1 MIARGV
7 TPCIARAEGCVFGG
21 IAAREPARA
30 RAMLDELGIDGAMAY
45 TYDELL
51 HADDIDAVYV
61 TLPNHLHC
69 QWTCRFLR
77 AGKHVL
83 CEKPWCGTREEAQR
97 MKVAAEESGRLVAE
111 AFMYMHHPQTDAL
124 IDLATNPDSPT
135 GAIKA
140 VHSAFCVHQTHEP
153 TIRTRMS
160 HACHGGS
167 IMDLG
172 CYSLSF
178 VSLIAGH
185 DAMEIEFVDMTLGEP
200 LEGETQAVDDD
211 MIVRGSIKTQGIDA
225 GFIAESS
232 FRDARGVHVT
242 LVGEHAVARTGWPW
256 APPHDRAEIAITAHN
271 GEPIDTLVFEDAG
284 EKFQLQFESFARALR
299 DNGAPMRPDA
309 AWSVAQ
315 AELIERVR
323 QMGGMHRFGAPK
335 T

>member
-1 MIARGV
+1 MSDQQPIRWGVLGAGMIARGV
-7 TPCIARAEGCVFGG
+7 TPCIAHAEGCVVGG

-30 RAMLDELGIDGAMAY
+30 RELLDELGLDDATAY

-51 HADDIDAVYV
+51 DSNDIDAVYV
-61 TLPNHLHC
+61 TLPNHLHRE
-69 QWTCRFLR
+69 WTCRFLR

-83 CEKPWCGTREEAQR
+83 CEKPWCGTRDEAQR
-97 MKVAAEESGRLVAE
+97 MRDAASESGRIAAE

-124 IDLATNPDSPT
+124 VDLATNPESPI
-135 GAIKA
+135 GSLKA

-167 IMDLG
+167 SMDLG

-185 DAMEIEFVDMTLGEP
+185 GAMDIESVEMTAGDPLVGESV
-200 LEGETQAVDDD
+200 GVDDD
-211 MIVRGSIKTQGIDA
+211 MIVRGSIKIDSTEA

-242 LVGEHAVARTGWPW
+242 LVGDRAVARTGWPW
-256 APPHDRAEIAITAHN
+256 APPHDRAEIAITAH
-271 GEPIDTLVFEDAG
+271 
-284 EKFQLQFESFARALR
+284 
-299 DNGAPMRPDA
+299 
-309 AWSVAQ
+309 
-315 AELIERVR
+315 
-323 QMGGMHRFGAPK
+323 
-335 T
+335 